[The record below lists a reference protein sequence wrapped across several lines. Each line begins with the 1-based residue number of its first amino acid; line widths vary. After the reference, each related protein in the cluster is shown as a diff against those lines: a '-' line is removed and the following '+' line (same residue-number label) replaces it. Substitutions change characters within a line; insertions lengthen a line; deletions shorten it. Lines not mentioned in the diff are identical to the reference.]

1 MTDTK
6 IGSKAAPVRFENVS
20 KVFGKDVVAACD
32 DEGLDRLLRLFQR
45 VMRPF
50 TDSDGSRRRRR
61 LLFAAM
67 GVLVLASA
75 GLVVVKAVV
84 LKMLPF
90 DNKSEFQL
98 VVDMPEGSTLQ
109 RTNQLLHDLAAQV
122 AKIPEVKDWQG
133 YAGTA
138 SPITFNGLVR
148 QYYLRQGPL
157 VGDLQVNLV
166 GKEDRHRHSH
176 EIALAARP
184 ALAKIA
190 ARYGASLKVV
200 EVPPGP
206 PVMAPIVAEV
216 YGPDYRTIRKV
227 ALGLE
232 KVFRSTPD
240 IVDVDTSVESDS
252 PRDVVVVD
260 RARAARLGLT
270 QASIVQALR
279 TALSGDDATYLMD
292 GHAKYAVPVRLR
304 LPAGDQASMSQ
315 LLALRVRARS
325 GALVPLSEVVKVV
338 PANWE
343 KAIYH
348 KDLLPYATVTGDD
361 AGS

>member
-1 MTDTK
+1 
-6 IGSKAAPVRFENVS
+6 
-20 KVFGKDVVAACD
+20 
-32 DEGLDRLLRLFQR
+32 
-45 VMRPF
+45 
-50 TDSDGSRRRRR
+50 
-61 LLFAAM
+61 M
-67 GVLVLASA
+67 G
-75 GLVVVKAVV
+75 
-84 LKMLPF
+84 F
-90 DNKSEFQL
+90 DNKSEFQ
-98 VVDMPEGSTLQ
+98 VVLDMPEGTSLE
-109 RTNQLLHDLAAQV
+109 RTTRVLNEIGAYLAGV
-122 AKIPEVKDWQG
+122 PEVTDYQV

-138 SPITFNGLVR
+138 APISFNGLVR